1 MPGWILN
8 MTGGEFAAQFALL
21 LQVPLNLFFVKK
33 NGYKYGQNYESISEG
48 TGMNQILG
56 TATAAG
62 KWLVNKLNL
71 IDKNHAV
78 DAIGRRKKK

>member
-1 MPGWILN
+1 MCFNASYLLDCLG
-8 MTGGEFAAQFALL
+8 ALL

-62 KWLVNKLNL
+62 VVFRKFIDFLFGKGHCINSVKNK
-71 IDKNHAV
+71 
-78 DAIGRRKKK
+78 